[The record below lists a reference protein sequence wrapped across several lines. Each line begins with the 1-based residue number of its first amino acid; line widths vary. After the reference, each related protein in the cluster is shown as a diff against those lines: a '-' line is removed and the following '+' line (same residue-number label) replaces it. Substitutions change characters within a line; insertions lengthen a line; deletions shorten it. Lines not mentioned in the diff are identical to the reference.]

1 MLKLIKYLKKS
12 VIPII
17 FIIILLI
24 IQAFTDLSLPQ
35 YTSKIINVG
44 IQQGGIENI
53 VPIVI
58 RESTFDKI
66 LLFIDEEEQLI
77 LKNSYIKLEKEL
89 LTSEGYNKY
98 LKKYPLI
105 KKENIYKLKS
115 INKDNL
121 QKLNSLL
128 LKPILL
134 INGINSNNEL
144 KEKIL
149 KYLNNNE
156 KTDIFTIIELLPSEQ
171 KQLIIKELDKNIGNL
186 PESILEQMAIEFIK
200 REYEIISVNVNE
212 MQIRYI
218 LTTGLIMLLISLGSA
233 GAAILISLIGSR
245 VAAKIAQNL
254 RHKVFTKV
262 ISFSEAEFK
271 KFSTS
276 SLITRTTNDIQHIQM
291 VIVMILRNVIY
302 APIMGIGGIIK
313 VLHTDVS
320 MTWVIGLGVFII
332 SLIVFLLFLVAF
344 PKFKLIQKLIDRLNL
359 VSREILS
366 GIPVIRAFSTEKYE
380 EKRFDKANIDLM
392 KIQLFVNR
400 TMGLMMPLMT
410 FIMSGISLL
419 IVWVGAHNIDSGTIQ
434 VGDMM
439 AFLQYAMQIMMAFL
453 MISIVSIMIP
463 RASVSM
469 GRIDE
474 VLRTKNVINDP
485 EIPET
490 FDKTK
495 RGYIEF
501 KNVSFCYPDADENVL
516 TDINFVARSG
526 EITAFIGSTGSGKST
541 IINLIPRFYDVTSG
555 EILIDGVD
563 IRKVN
568 LQELR
573 SKIGY
578 VPQKGILFSG
588 TIESNIKFGNKKIT
602 DKEMQKAAEIAQAK
616 EFIMRKKEKFDY
628 KIAQGGTNVSG
639 GQKQRLSIARAVAK
653 NPDIFIFDDS
663 FSALDFKTD
672 ATLRTALKKEL
683 KNKTVII
690 VTQRI
695 SNVLHADQIIVL
707 ENGKIVGKG
716 KHTEILKNCQ
726 VYREIA
732 SSQLSKEEL
741 SNA

>member
-332 SLIVFLLFLVAF
+332 SLIVF
-344 PKFKLIQKLIDRLNL
+344 
-359 VSREILS
+359 
-366 GIPVIRAFSTEKYE
+366 
-380 EKRFDKANIDLM
+380 
-392 KIQLFVNR
+392 
-400 TMGLMMPLMT
+400 
-410 FIMSGISLL
+410 
-419 IVWVGAHNIDSGTIQ
+419 
-434 VGDMM
+434 
-439 AFLQYAMQIMMAFL
+439 
-453 MISIVSIMIP
+453 
-463 RASVSM
+463 
-469 GRIDE
+469 
-474 VLRTKNVINDP
+474 
-485 EIPET
+485 
-490 FDKTK
+490 
-495 RGYIEF
+495 
-501 KNVSFCYPDADENVL
+501 FC
-516 TDINFVARSG
+516 FC
-526 EITAFIGSTGSGKST
+526 
-541 IINLIPRFYDVTSG
+541 
-555 EILIDGVD
+555 
-563 IRKVN
+563 
-568 LQELR
+568 
-573 SKIGY
+573 
-578 VPQKGILFSG
+578 
-588 TIESNIKFGNKKIT
+588 
-602 DKEMQKAAEIAQAK
+602 
-616 EFIMRKKEKFDY
+616 
-628 KIAQGGTNVSG
+628 
-639 GQKQRLSIARAVAK
+639 
-653 NPDIFIFDDS
+653 S
-663 FSALDFKTD
+663 FS
-672 ATLRTALKKEL
+672 
-683 KNKTVII
+683 
-690 VTQRI
+690 
-695 SNVLHADQIIVL
+695 
-707 ENGKIVGKG
+707 
-716 KHTEILKNCQ
+716 
-726 VYREIA
+726 
-732 SSQLSKEEL
+732 
-741 SNA
+741 